1 MNIPRVPRRP
11 AWFLLAFLGII
22 SFSVSVTAQKTSGSI
37 VGQVRVSPGTDVG
50 KPVLINLE
58 SNGAVA
64 GSSYTDEEGRFGF
77 SNLPGNIYHIQINDE
92 SFFPLTETVSIDPE
106 TTSVRLVNM
115 MLTPRN
121 PEKPAPSGMSG
132 GNPHLINYAE
142 ISSLFPAAAVREF
155 KAGVKA
161 DGRRKTDDA
170 IKHYEKAVK
179 LAPNFYHARNNLGTA
194 YMTRKSYIEAQ
205 EQFEHAIHLNAED
218 GAAYFNLGNLYYLQ
232 AQYDQARQWLDQGL
246 SKEPSSAFGHFLK
259 GSVDA
264 VSGNQPEA
272 ERELSRSLELDPKM
286 AKAHLALVNL
296 YLRQRK
302 NQAAADELRGFLKIS
317 PNDPLAPQA
326 SAVLKRIETHPQ
338 P

>member
-1 MNIPRVPRRP
+1 MNIGRVPRRP
-11 AWFLLAFLGII
+11 ASLLLVFLGILT
-22 SFSVSVTAQKTSGSI
+22 FSVIAAAQKTSGSI

-50 KPVLINLE
+50 KPILINLE

-64 GSSYTDEEGRFGF
+64 GSAYTDEEGRFGF

-132 GNPHLINYAE
+132 GNPHLINYSE

-161 DGRRKTDDA
+161 DGKRKTDDA

-179 LAPNFYHARNNLGTA
+179 LAPNFYHAHNNLGTA
-194 YMTRKSYIEAQ
+194 YLTQKSYVAAQ
-205 EQFEHAIHLNAED
+205 EQFEQAIHLNAED

-232 AQYDQARQWLDQGL
+232 ARYDQARQWLDQGL

-272 ERELSRSLELDPKM
+272 EKELSRSLELDPKM

-296 YLRQRK
+296 YLRQQK

-326 SAVLKRIETHPQ
+326 TAVLKRIETHTQ